1 MRARPYATTSP
12 TRLAAALLEVAAR
25 IGLDGASVR
34 EVASH
39 AGVSIGAVQHHFPT
53 KDEMLAYSFRAL
65 AERVLTRLSTVDPD
79 IDPARTLFAALS
91 QLLPLDDQRTAEA
104 HVMAAFTVR
113 AATSPSLSTIRH
125 TTLFTMRTAVSAV
138 LIRMGTAEPETRAAL
153 LLAAVNGLALDAVA
167 SPELYPPEYL
177 THALHTQIQL
187 SLDGADA
194 H

>member
-53 KDEMLAYSFRAL
+53 KDEMLAYSFRSL

>member
-53 KDEMLAYSFRAL
+53 KDEMLAYSFRSL

-91 QLLPLDDQRTAEA
+91 QLLPLDEQRSAEA

-138 LIRMGTAEPETRAAL
+138 LIRMGTAEAETRAAL
-153 LLAAVNGLALDAVA
+153 LLAAVNGLALDAIA

-194 H
+194 R

>member
-1 MRARPYATTSP
+1 
-12 TRLAAALLEVAAR
+12 L
-25 IGLDGASVR
+25 
-34 EVASH
+34 
-39 AGVSIGAVQHHFPT
+39 GAVQRHFPT
-53 KDEMLAYSFRAL
+53 KDEMRAYSFRSL

-91 QLLPLDDQRTAEA
+91 QLLPLDEQRSAEA

-138 LIRMGTAEPETRAAL
+138 LIRMGTAEAETRAAL
-153 LLAAVNGLALDAVA
+153 LLAAVNGLALDAIA

-194 H
+194 R

>member
-53 KDEMLAYSFRAL
+53 KDEMLAYSFRSL

-167 SPELYPPEYL
+167 STELYPPEYL

>member
-53 KDEMLAYSFRAL
+53 KDEMLAYSFRSL

-91 QLLPLDDQRTAEA
+91 QLLPLDEQRSAEA

-113 AATSPSLSTIRH
+113 AATSPSLSRIRH

-138 LIRMGTAEPETRAAL
+138 LIRMGTAEAETRAAL
-153 LLAAVNGLALDAVA
+153 LLAAVNGLALDAIA

>member
-53 KDEMLAYSFRAL
+53 NDEMLAYSFRSL

-91 QLLPLDDQRTAEA
+91 QLLPLDEQRTAEA

-138 LIRMGTAEPETRAAL
+138 LIRMGTAEAETRAAL
-153 LLAAVNGLALDAVA
+153 LLAAVNGLALDAIA

-194 H
+194 R

>member
-53 KDEMLAYSFRAL
+53 KDEMLAYSFRSL

-91 QLLPLDDQRTAEA
+91 QLLPLDEQRTAEA

-138 LIRMGTAEPETRAAL
+138 LIRMGTAEAETQAAL
-153 LLAAVNGLALDAVA
+153 LLAAVNGLALDAIA

-194 H
+194 R

>member
-53 KDEMLAYSFRAL
+53 KDEMLAYSFRSL

-91 QLLPLDDQRTAEA
+91 QLLPLDEPRTAEA

>member
-53 KDEMLAYSFRAL
+53 KDEMLAYSFRSL
-65 AERVLTRLSTVDPD
+65 AERVLTRLSTIDPD

-91 QLLPLDDQRTAEA
+91 QLLPLDEQRTAEA

-138 LIRMGTAEPETRAAL
+138 LIRMGTAEAETRAAL
-153 LLAAVNGLALDAVA
+153 LLAAVNGLALDAIA

-194 H
+194 R

>member
-53 KDEMLAYSFRAL
+53 KDEMLAYSFRSL

-91 QLLPLDDQRTAEA
+91 QLLPLDEQRTAEA

-153 LLAAVNGLALDAVA
+153 LLAAVNGLALDAIA

>member
-53 KDEMLAYSFRAL
+53 KDEMLAYSFRSL

-91 QLLPLDDQRTAEA
+91 QLLPLDEQRTAEA

-138 LIRMGTAEPETRAAL
+138 LIRMGTAEAETRAAL
-153 LLAAVNGLALDAVA
+153 LLAAVNGLALDAIA

-194 H
+194 R